1 MRDRGSVL
9 AATRLRYLAILV
21 LASIYLSGMGSAMV
35 FDTDFG
41 NLDVETVSIPDRDHQ
56 LSGVLYRP
64 IDASQENPLPAVVL
78 VHGISGSK
86 QMVSGIALELG
97 RHGFVALAV
106 DLVGHGNSEG
116 AFRDSSVDPTL
127 GTLASVQYLESQPYT
142 KASIGLV
149 GHSLGAGAIRAT
161 AAAHGNIAAS
171 VFIGGGFGSMVA
183 DPVYGTLNSTH
194 PRNLLVVIG
203 RYDVLFDMGQLGK
216 ELSDAFG
223 TQEITS
229 GRLYGN
235 FSTQTAGK
243 LITPATTHL
252 FEPFDPS
259 VVSEIV
265 LWMTNA
271 LESGSSG
278 QDILSRGQSTYLY
291 REVAISASLS
301 AFVCLVFP
309 ISLIVFDS
317 FPSAVD
323 QRTKKKT
330 KYGTLEDWKS
340 LTIWGLLGLILFVP
354 MFFLGFLI
362 PFPPLIFG
370 SSFAWWLP
378 SVATSGLLVILFLLP
393 KYSAIRLDPRSL
405 ISESFNRS
413 GAAIAVVLFTMFY
426 TIEHLTETIF
436 LTDLRFL
443 VIPIFNDL
451 KPTAR
456 ILTFLTFVPF
466 FLTYFFVEG
475 LYLHELR
482 KLSNRGRRS
491 RLELSAMG
499 KATTMKASPYVA
511 VLCVNYIPML
521 LLEFRIFP
529 VSVGFLMEFLWG
541 VIALFIISTACSWWF
556 YRCTSAVGT
565 GAIFSALLFAWS
577 AASIFPFGGF

>member
-1 MRDRGSVL
+1 
-9 AATRLRYLAILV
+9 
-21 LASIYLSGMGSAMV
+21 MGSAV
-35 FDTDFG
+35 VLDTDFG
-41 NLDVETVSIPDRDHQ
+41 NLDVEMVSIPDRDHQ

-64 IDASQENPLPAVVL
+64 IDATQENPLPAIVL

-116 AFRDSSVDPTL
+116 VFRDSNVDPTL

-142 KASIGLV
+142 RASIGLI

-161 AAAHGNIAAS
+161 AAAHRNIAAS
-171 VFIGGGFGSMVA
+171 VFIGGGFGSIVA

-194 PRNLLVVIG
+194 PRNLLVAIG
-203 RYDVLFDMGQLGK
+203 KYDVLFDMGQLEK
-216 ELSDAFG
+216 ELSDVFG
-223 TQEITS
+223 IQEITPD
-229 GRLYGN
+229 RLYGN
-235 FSTQTAGK
+235 FSTQTARK

-252 FEPFDPS
+252 FEPFDLS

-271 LESGSSG
+271 LKSESPT
-278 QDILSRGQSTYLY
+278 QDVVSRGRSTYLY
-291 REVAISASLS
+291 REVAILVSLS
-301 AFVCLVFP
+301 AFVCLIFP
-309 ISLIVFDS
+309 ISAIILNS

-323 QRTKKKT
+323 QRTRKT
-330 KYGTLEDWKS
+330 KYGTMEDWKS
-340 LTIWGLLGLILFVP
+340 LITWGLLGLILFVP
-354 MFFLGFLI
+354 MFSLGFLI

-370 SSFAWWLP
+370 SSFAWWLL
-378 SVATSGLLVILFLLP
+378 SVATSGLLLILFLLP
-393 KYSAIRLDPRSL
+393 KYSAVRLDPKSL
-405 ISESFNRS
+405 ISESFNRL
-413 GAAIAVVLFTMFY
+413 GATIAVVLFTMFY
-426 TIEHLTETIF
+426 TIENLTETIF

-456 ILTFLTFVPF
+456 ILTFLMFVPF

-475 LYLHELR
+475 LYLHEFR
-482 KLSNRGRRS
+482 KLSNRGWRS

-499 KATTMKASPYVA
+499 KAIAMKTSPYVA

-521 LLEFRIFP
+521 LLDFRIFP

-565 GAIFSALLFAWS
+565 GAIFNALLFAWS